1 LGARTHQINALRFG
15 ALSEADIRALSVC
28 PVTNANA
35 FDTLMHPT
43 KGGLYD
49 PALGPIIPTET

>member
-1 LGARTHQINALRFG
+1 MQIDGLQFG
-15 ALSEADIRALSVC
+15 AFSEAEIRALSVC
-28 PVTNANA
+28 AITNPTA

-49 PALGPIIPTET
+49 PALGPVDPIQT